1 MLLKYDRI
9 KLHHVYKN
17 NEINHLMFERYERE
31 VNQGHRSAIKRILE
45 GDAPPS
51 MLLVLCVSA
60 IRSNYKSRSQA
71 CSSSTNGSDYGE
83 GAKVELTDGWYGTDP
98 IDLSLPI

>member
-1 MLLKYDRI
+1 MFI
-9 KLHHVYKN
+9 KN
-17 NEINHLMFERYERE
+17 SEINYLLFERYERE

-60 IRSNYKSRSQA
+60 IRSNHKSRSQS
-71 CSSSTNGSDYGE
+71 CSSTINGFDYGE
-83 GAKVELTDGWYGTDP
+83 EAKVELTDGWYETDP
-98 IDLSLPI
+98 IDLSLHI